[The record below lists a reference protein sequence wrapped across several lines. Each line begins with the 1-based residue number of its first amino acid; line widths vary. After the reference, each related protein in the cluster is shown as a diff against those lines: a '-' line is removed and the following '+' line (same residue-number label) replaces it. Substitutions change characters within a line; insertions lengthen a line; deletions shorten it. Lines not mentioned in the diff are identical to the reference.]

1 MRWHASWWNP
11 SAMSRL
17 HRRQAVENRNPA
29 QPATVRPIIALLCFG
44 TNPNQNGRSP
54 CTLRITG
61 AIYATDQRQR
71 QRAWRERHRGE
82 PRGNKA
88 MMMQLALLHARV
100 ARLEA
105 GTG

>member
-1 MRWHASWWNP
+1 MP
-11 SAMSRL
+11 L
-17 HRRQAVENRNPA
+17 
-29 QPATVRPIIALLCFG
+29 
-44 TNPNQNGRSP
+44 TN
-54 CTLRITG
+54 
-61 AIYATDQRQR
+61 AER

-105 GTG
+105 GSGGCATGRFQGHRQDGCGRRIWR

>member
-1 MRWHASWWNP
+1 MP
-11 SAMSRL
+11 
-17 HRRQAVENRNPA
+17 Q
-29 QPATVRPIIALLCFG
+29 
-44 TNPNQNGRSP
+44 TN
-54 CTLRITG
+54 
-61 AIYATDQRQR
+61 AER

-105 GTG
+105 ELAAVPPAGSRAPSGRLREAYLAVRAGTKPTGRTPPADRGLRAGLRGQSGGMGGIG